1 MITEISIF
9 VQKLLLFLSFFQSK
23 AIEDTVEDMLVRL
36 DEFSQLADTV
46 TNNR

>member
-9 VQKLLLFLSFFQSK
+9 VQKLLLFLSVFQSK